1 MGGREK
7 VSIHCPPVASF
18 FSSPQGHASQ
28 SQMSRMARE
37 RLSSVERRWAPSD
50 GCGMGTRGE
59 AHTFQLNLDPDSTMR
74 IGCAFQEPE
83 EALPKDS
90 PAFPV
95 AAAAFPVL
103 GNGQLVPGHL
113 RGKGHPIQLPKLPV
127 RWKGPTRL

>member
-1 MGGREK
+1 MHPKARCLEWQGKDFHQWKGGGLLLTG
-7 VSIHCPPVASF
+7 VGWG
-18 FSSPQGHASQ
+18 QG
-28 SQMSRMARE
+28 
-37 RLSSVERRWAPSD
+37 
-50 GCGMGTRGE
+50 GE

-113 RGKGHPIQLPKLPV
+113 RGKGHPIQLPRLPV
-127 RWKGPTRL
+127 RWKGPSKV